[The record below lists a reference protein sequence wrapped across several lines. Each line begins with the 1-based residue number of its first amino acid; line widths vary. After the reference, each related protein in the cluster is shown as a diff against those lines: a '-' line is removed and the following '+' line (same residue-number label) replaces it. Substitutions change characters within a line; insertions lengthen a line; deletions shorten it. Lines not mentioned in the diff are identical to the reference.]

1 MPPMP
6 PARKCLRTAWVAFLI
21 LLAPRGTPADDWFKA
36 GFNLRFSNRFNFKQN
51 FLNTEGSIQSRG
63 YGSEVQY
70 ESPLNLRFNKDELGY
85 SAFLGAGAD
94 LYLGKVVSF
103 HLTVDTGEIKIRPLI
118 KYSPS
123 PDCTSGGGDPRCGVA
138 SNGMDIVDQAE
149 QTWFVREIFTELG
162 FGRDEWFKFRLG
174 KMLVSTGS
182 GFIMDNYALGGMLTA
197 DLDLGFEVPVKI
209 TLDGLLPNGDFT
221 EEGKRSPYV
230 YLDVA
235 YLLSF
240 FEEIGLFAAWYH
252 DGDEIIGDIVR
263 SVVTEIFI
271 REFPMAS
278 LVSGLPQVTSRGD
291 LFWVGA
297 RANKIFDRASLAA
310 TAMIEFGRFDFTVSA
325 DIPNVGEVVRSGSP
339 ACLGWM
345 ADVSFYYDITDLL
358 TLGGFFLFLS
368 GETGSSTRL
377 NEPGTKYSSFLSI
390 YPYIT
395 RTNIFF
401 YGGMN
406 QTYSARAFS
415 TSGVNG
421 KGVIAPGLTAGYDIA
436 DDLNVRFTSAVLFS
450 PGPHAISGE
459 HCYGWENDI
468 NLQWNISKYL
478 RILFEVDYLWTGGF
492 FDFEKPLEEE
502 PRQRTFT
509 AEPNAF
515 KILVGLDI
523 FY

>member
-6 PARKCLRTAWVAFLI
+6 SRKQLRTAWVA
-21 LLAPRGTPADDWFKA
+21 LLLVLMPLGASAEDWFKFN
-36 GFNLRFSNRFNFKQN
+36 FNLRFSNRFNIKQN
-51 FLNTEGSIQSRG
+51 FLNTEGGFFSRG
-63 YGSEVQY
+63 YQELP

-85 SAFLGAGAD
+85 SGFLGAGAD
-94 LYLGKVVSF
+94 MYLGQVVSI
-103 HLTVDTGEIKIRPLI
+103 HLTMDTGEIKFYPMIVYNP
-118 KYSPS
+118 K
-123 PDCTSGGGDPRCGVA
+123 PDCSSGSGDPRCGVT
-138 SNGMDIVDQAE
+138 SNGMDIADQAK

-174 KMLVSTGS
+174 KMLASTGN

-221 EEGKRSPYV
+221 KEGKRSPYV

-240 FEEIGLFAAWYH
+240 FEEVGLFVAWYH
-252 DGDEIIGDIVR
+252 DGDDIIGDIVR
-263 SVVTEIFI
+263 SIYSDALAGKY
-271 REFPMAS
+271 PLMSMAVE
-278 LVSGLPQVTSRGD
+278 LADVTSRGN
-291 LFWVGA
+291 LFWVGL
-297 RANKIFDRASLAA
+297 RGNKIFDRASLSA
-310 TAMIEFGRFDFTVSA
+310 TAIVEFGSFDFTARWFRPDTQQWVDISA
-325 DIPNVGEVVRSGSP
+325 SP

-345 ADVSFYYDITDLL
+345 ADVSFYYDITDLF

-368 GETGSSTRL
+368 GETDAASRL
-377 NEPGTKYSSFLSI
+377 NQSGTRYNSFLSI

-421 KGVIAPGLTAGYDIA
+421 MGVIAPGLTAGYDIT
-436 DDLNVRFTSAVLFS
+436 DDLNLRFTSAVLLS
-450 PGPHAISGE
+450 HGPHALSQG
-459 HCYGWENDI
+459 HFYGWENDL
-468 NLQWNISKYL
+468 NLQWNVSKYL
-478 RILFEVDYLWTGGF
+478 RILFEADYLWTGDF

-502 PRQRTFT
+502 ARNRTFVN
-509 AEPNAF
+509 EPNAW
-515 KILVGLDI
+515 KVLIGLDV
-523 FY
+523 YY